1 MLSPPVIFAQPD
13 PQLSFQYGTSSPGYA
28 CPFSQGVALG
38 FGFLAATVKPLTWQK
53 YRGFLHRELL
63 LLPRELP
70 LEPDLSTSKSLDF
83 PPDITLLP

>member
-1 MLSPPVIFAQPD
+1 
-13 PQLSFQYGTSSPGYA
+13 
-28 CPFSQGVALG
+28 
-38 FGFLAATVKPLTWQK
+38 
-53 YRGFLHRELL
+53 LHRELL